1 MHITIKAFNEARRF
15 TSGLPP
21 DGTMDLEE
29 GDTVSTALNTLK
41 IPSETQIAL
50 VIFCNGR
57 PASPKTKLS
66 KGDQL
71 VIFAPMTGG

>member
-1 MHITIKAFNEARRF
+1 MHITIKAFNEARPF

-21 DGTMDLEE
+21 DGTMHLED
-29 GDTVSTALNTLK
+29 GDTVKTALNALS

-57 PASPKTKLS
+57 PASPKTKLN
-66 KGDQL
+66 KGDRL